1 MTTRAGLPF
10 KILEKTFFTRSR
22 EEYFRVIEALKKGFR
37 FLFPL
42 KNGAAEPCEFDHN
55 QFHATWLFLQV
66 VIRSWQDFEKQIT
79 MRLVIDINQMS

>member
-10 KILEKTFFTRSR
+10 KILDKTFFTQSR
-22 EEYFRVIEALKKGFR
+22 EEYFRVIEARKRSSLLIRRGFR

-55 QFHATWLFLQV
+55 QFHG
-66 VIRSWQDFEKQIT
+66 
-79 MRLVIDINQMS
+79 M